1 MAAAQQGF
9 DWMKF
14 LAPGVGSV
22 LGGIGGLFAGK
33 SDDEKRREDMY
44 NRLKGMLG
52 QTQQPINTG
61 AYLNRVQGSLA
72 PQLNQI
78 AGRASQRV
86 GLDSGA
92 AQGEIARANY
102 GALQGAGAQYQM
114 QGEQM
119 QQQKLMQLLQM
130 MAGLGG

>member
-1 MAAAQQGF
+1 MAENNGF
-9 DWMKF
+9 DWTKF
-14 LAPGVGSV
+14 LAPGVGSL
-22 LGGIGGLFAGK
+22 LGGIGGLLGGK
-33 SDDEKRREDMY
+33 SDDEKRREEMY

-52 QTQQPINTG
+52 QNMQPNTG
-61 AYLNRVQGSLA
+61 AYLGRVQGSLA
-72 PQLNQI
+72 PYLNQI

-92 AQGEIARANY
+92 AQGDIARANY

>member
-1 MAAAQQGF
+1 MAENNSF
-9 DWMKF
+9 DWAKF
-14 LAPGVGSV
+14 LSPGVGSL
-22 LGGIGGLFAGK
+22 LGGIGGLFSGK
-33 SDDEKRREDMY
+33 SDDEKRREEMY

-52 QTQQPINTG
+52 QAQHPNTR

-72 PQLNQI
+72 PFLNQI

-92 AQGEIARANY
+92 AQGDIARANY

-114 QGEQM
+114 QSEQM
-119 QQQKLMQLLQM
+119 QQQKLMQILQM